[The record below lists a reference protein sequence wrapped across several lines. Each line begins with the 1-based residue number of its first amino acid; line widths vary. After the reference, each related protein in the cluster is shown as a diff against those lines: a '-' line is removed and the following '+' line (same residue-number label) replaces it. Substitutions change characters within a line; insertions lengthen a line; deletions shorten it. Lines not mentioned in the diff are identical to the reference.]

1 MKFNALTTI
10 GATTVLAAAITG
22 VFASADAAPRFERNN
37 PLRVSVM
44 ALGGGQVEV
53 VVTNTSRKTARI
65 PNWQL
70 PSAATESNLFA
81 VSRNGEALRFEGRM
95 IKRGVPAAA
104 DYTILRP
111 GRSHRAVVDLG
122 AMYDLSQA
130 GDYTVTFAAPL
141 QWASMSDGKQLRH
154 ANGRAMVAQG
164 APIRLWVDAFSAKVA
179 GEQAIGRAKPGSGGS
194 VVGGVTYK
202 SCSSTQINGA
212 GSAVAAARSYSEN
225 AKGYLA
231 SGTTGPRYTTWFGAY
246 TSSRYSTARQNFA
259 NIDAAMD
266 QSGGQITINCGCN
279 QNYFAYVYPTR
290 PYEIFVCKAFWN
302 ARNTGTDSR
311 AGTLIHEMSHFNV
324 VAGTDDHA
332 YGQSAAKSL
341 ALTDPARALD
351 NADNH
356 EYFAENTPS
365 QN

>member
-1 MKFNALTTI
+1 MKFNALTMI
-10 GATTVLAAAITG
+10 GATTVLAAAISS
-22 VFASADAAPRFERNN
+22 VFASTDTASRFERNN

-44 ALGGGQVEV
+44 ALGGGKVEV
-53 VVTNTSRKTARI
+53 TVTNTSRKTARI

-70 PSAATESNLFA
+70 PSAAVESNLFA

-95 IKRGVPAAA
+95 VKRGAPTSA
-104 DYTILRP
+104 DYTILRA

-122 AMYDLSQA
+122 EMYDLSQT

-154 ANGRAMVAQG
+154 ANGRPMVAQG
-164 APIRLWVDAFSAKVA
+164 APVRLWVDGASAKLAA
-179 GEQAIGRAKPGSGGS
+179 GMAKDRAKPGAGGS

-202 SCSSTQINGA
+202 GCSSTQISGA
-212 GSAVAAARSYSEN
+212 GSAVTAARSYSEN
-225 AKGYLA
+225 AKGYLT
-231 SGTTGPRYTTWFGAY
+231 SGATGPRYTTWFGAY

-259 NIDAAMD
+259 NIDTAMD

-279 QNYFAYVYPTR
+279 QSAFAYVYPTR
-290 PYEIFVCKAFWN
+290 PYEIFVCRAFWN
-302 ARNTGTDSR
+302 AKNTGTDSR

-332 YGQSAAKSL
+332 YGQTAAKNL